1 MLKVTNDA
9 IVDRFRKLENRK
21 TKRYILSLP
30 CRPINILLVFI
41 DNCQYYHILLF
52 VKHLCALAYV
62 RQVFFCICILRCAL
76 GVLCALALPLS
87 PLPSSPRFKGQKGI
101 RVAQPSLWLF
111 LQKRSFGFIKITT
124 KHSSSRGTVPRLY
137 IFSCRTLN

>member
-76 GVLCALALPLS
+76 GSSVHQLCPCPLCH
-87 PLPSSPRFKGQKGI
+87 PPR
-101 RVAQPSLWLF
+101 A
-111 LQKRSFGFIKITT
+111 
-124 KHSSSRGTVPRLY
+124 SRGKRGYVLHNQVFGYFCKKGLLVLLKLQLNIARPEVQSHVC
-137 IFSCRTLN
+137 IFFHVEP